1 MSWIRLPILK
11 FNVIF
16 VNFCEGNNLVRFME
30 GEKAGKNK
38 MILRIWLQRVARK
51 KEARW

>member
-1 MSWIRLPILK
+1 
-11 FNVIF
+11 
-16 VNFCEGNNLVRFME
+16 ME

-38 MILRIWLQRVARK
+38 MILRMLPSPSTVWLQRVARK